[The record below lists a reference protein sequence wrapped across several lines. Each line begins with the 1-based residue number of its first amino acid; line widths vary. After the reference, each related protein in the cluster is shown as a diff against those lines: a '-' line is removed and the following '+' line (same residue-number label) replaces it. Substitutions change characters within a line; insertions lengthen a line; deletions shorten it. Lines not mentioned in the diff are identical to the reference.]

1 MSLSARGLIA
11 LAVAVCATALAGCGG
26 DPVSSAPA
34 TLSDPA
40 GFSSDVE
47 SLDTPFAA
55 PVLQS
60 FAAVGGSTPLAAR
73 TTSLFAALSPSRPTI
88 SLRATGS
95 RRQALAMKALK
106 PTFATAPAG
115 PGSLIPDSLWGRVY
129 VWDPATDEYVE
140 GSTTGGPADGVRFT
154 LYQLEGN
161 VPVEPLNPIGY
172 ADLSDEST
180 TSQYKLGVLVADP
193 TTTYADY
200 AITATATASSFSAAA
215 TGFITDGTHRL
226 DFDNSGSASSTQI
239 GIDFSLSLNQP
250 DISAHLGATLTA
262 GNPTSVLSLSFEVTR
277 GTETVALNGTL
288 AATITQSSAT
298 ATANLTISVNSSR
311 FATITGTVE
320 SGTSGSYTY
329 SGPDRPLTD
338 AERAAVNE
346 MLTAPSTIVSTTDPV
361 FAPAEDLIGSSYSL
375 GL

>member
-26 DPVSSAPA
+26 DPVSSTPA

-40 GFSSDVE
+40 GFSSDVQ
-47 SLDTPFAA
+47 SLDAPYAA

-60 FAAVGGSTPLAAR
+60 FAAVGGSSPLAAR
-73 TTSLFAALSPSRPTI
+73 TTSLFAAMSPSRPTI
-88 SLRATGS
+88 SLRATGT
-95 RRQALAMKALK
+95 RKQALAVKALK
-106 PTFATAPAG
+106 PTFATTPTG

-140 GSTTGGPADGVRFT
+140 GATTGGPADGVRFT
-154 LYQLEGN
+154 LYELNGN

-172 ADLSDEST
+172 AELRDQST
-180 TSQYKLGVLVADP
+180 TSQYKLGVVVADAN
-193 TTTYADY
+193 TTYADY

-215 TGFITDGTHRL
+215 VGYITDGTHRL
-226 DFDNSGSASSTQI
+226 EFDNSGSASSTQVA
-239 GIDFSLSLNQP
+239 IDFSLSLNQP
-250 DISAHLGATLTA
+250 DIGAHLEASLTA
-262 GNPTSVLSLSFEVTR
+262 GNPTSVLSLSFGVTR
-277 GTETVALNGTL
+277 GSEAVVLSGTL
-288 AATITQSSAT
+288 AATATQTT
-298 ATANLTISVNSSR
+298 ASVTANLTISVNGGR
-311 FATITGTVE
+311 FATITGTID
-320 SGTSGSYTY
+320 SGTSGTY
-329 SGPDRPLTD
+329 VFDGPDRPLTD

-346 MLTAPSTIVSTTDPV
+346 MLTAPSTIAVTTDPV